1 MPNIDH
7 ISDKMLRLT
16 LRFTPTSMSFSVG
29 DPKQIDNIVYEP
41 YTLNNAISAA
51 ANLREAFKQVELL
64 QSGYQRALVMTDSP
78 TLLIPAEEF
87 DEQQVEALYTYA
99 FTPAKSDEILW
110 RQIPNLNA
118 VAVFSLNKDLKMVI
132 DSHFKDIRY
141 TTLTEPVWTHF
152 YKRNFDG
159 TRAKLFAYCYEK
171 KMNVFSFAQNRFTF
185 CNTFEAKH
193 IKDALYYLLYTWKQ
207 LGMDPQTDQLYVMG
221 EVEDESGMNEQL
233 ERFISHVLF
242 IHPENDFA
250 QSTMAADKRIAYDL
264 KAVYLDEEGWANT
277 SQQISNAQ

>member
-1 MPNIDH
+1 MPNIDN

-16 LRFTPTSMSFSVG
+16 LRFTPNTLTFSVG
-29 DPKQIDNIVYEP
+29 DPKQIDTIVYEP
-41 YTLNNAISAA
+41 YTLNNAISSA

-64 QSGYQRALVMTDSP
+64 QSGYTRALVLTDSP
-78 TLLIPAEEF
+78 TLLIPTEEW
-87 DEQQVEALYTYA
+87 DEGQVEALYGYA

-118 VAVFSLNKDLKMVI
+118 VAVFSINKDLKMVI

-159 TRAKLFAYCYEK
+159 MRAKLFAYFYEK

-193 IKDALYYLLYTWKQ
+193 PKDALYYLLYTWKQ
-207 LGMDPQTDQLYVMG
+207 LGMNNEADQLYVMG
-221 EVEDESGMNEQL
+221 DVTEEAWMNEQL
-233 ERFISHVLF
+233 QKFIGHVLF
-242 IHPENDFA
+242 IKPETDFA
-250 QSTMAADKRIAYDL
+250 QTTMASDKRISYDL

-277 SQQISNAQ
+277 STQIKNA